1 MADKPDGAENRYAMS
16 LLRGGARGQV
26 QKRKGGRTA
35 QSKVPNAESL
45 EAIRQAQTG
54 EGLVGP
60 FHSFEDLWAD
70 LNADD

>member
-1 MADKPDGAENRYAMS
+1 MADKPNGAENRYAMS
-16 LLRGGARGQV
+16 LLKGRAHGQV
-26 QKRKGGRTA
+26 QRRKGGRTA

-45 EAIRQAQTG
+45 EAIHQARTG